1 MLIPDTT
8 DNTPN
13 YLISI
18 NFDPYDYGEIY
29 ADAITTVEVDGVE
42 YRNTEGQNILFQ
54 VRDYAIELNTYYIP
68 ELQSRGNHEIIIK
81 ADGYLDAVITQF
93 ITASSIYGEE
103 CTTLAGPTNEQN
115 YNNGQSLPEIKVQL
129 KDRYGNEL
137 VDGPDA
143 GIVLNVEIPQGYGGG
158 STLSGTLNATA
169 DANGQITFDN
179 IVVDLPDGIT
189 QVSNVALKF
198 TGNNS
203 FGNGVELYLTD
214 PGTDN
219 WAVFTVIRP

>member
-29 ADAITTVEVDGVE
+29 ADAITTIEIVGVE
-42 YRNTEGQNILFQ
+42 YTNTEGQNDIFNAY
-54 VRDYAIELNTYYIP
+54 VFAIELNTFNIP
-68 ELQSRGNHEIIIK
+68 HLQNRGNHEIIIK

-93 ITASSIYGEE
+93 ITAGSIYGEE
-103 CTTLAGPTNEQN
+103 CTTLAGPTSGQT
-115 YNNGQSLPEIKVQL
+115 YNSGQRLPEIKVQL

-158 STLSGTLNATA
+158 SILSGTLNATA

-203 FGNGVELYLTD
+203 FGHGVELYLTQ
-214 PGTDN
+214 PGTAD
-219 WAVFTVIRP
+219 WAIFTVERS